1 MSSTSST
8 GTVLSRVSTRPGAA
22 GTAPAVRA
30 ARHAERSAPRQAGC
44 AAARAGGR
52 ATRPVPLSPA
62 EPPSSGVR
70 LGVQGQR
77 RAAAPRAH
85 LTARGRAVVVV
96 GLVLLLLAAF
106 SLGRTGAQGSTE
118 VQPRVQ
124 LEQTTV
130 LPGDTLWGVA
140 KRLAPGQDPRPVV
153 DQIRRLNG
161 LSGAELQA
169 GQQLLLPVAG

>member
-8 GTVLSRVSTRPGAA
+8 GTVLSSVPARPGAA
-22 GTAPAVRA
+22 GPAPVGRPPRHAGRSA
-30 ARHAERSAPRQAGC
+30 ARSNGC
-44 AAARAGGR
+44 AAARAAAPRPGRQLPGG
-52 ATRPVPLSPA
+52 AA
-62 EPPSSGVR
+62 EPASAGIR
-70 LGVQGQR
+70 LGAQGQSR
-77 RAAAPRAH
+77 PSPRAH
-85 LTARGRAVVVV
+85 LTRRGRAVVVA

-106 SLGRTGAQGSTE
+106 SLGRTGAEGSTE

-130 LPGDTLWGVA
+130 LPGDTLWAVA
-140 KRLAPGQDPRPVV
+140 KRIAPGQDPRPVV